1 VKEVSPPRAV
11 LFDLDG
17 VLVDS
22 YDAWFEVVNEAA
34 KRFGVPPIDAEKFR
48 SVWGQGVS
56 ADVQHFYPG
65 RTHAEVEAAYADAL
79 PRHGTKM
86 RVNPEAAATLDALA
100 GRDVARAV
108 VTNTQEG
115 LAREMLKAADLLSR
129 LDAVAGASKGRREK
143 PAPDLLLLA
152 AAKVAV
158 PPRRALMVGDSRYDA
173 EAAAAARVPFLHYDQ
188 RTGASLLAA
197 VLARV
202 EPTRTAESKEP

>member
-1 VKEVSPPRAV
+1 VKETPPPRAV

-22 YDAWFEVVNEAA
+22 YDAWFAVVNEAA
-34 KRFGVPPIDAEKFR
+34 KRFGAPPVSAEKFR
-48 SVWGQGVS
+48 STWGQGIS
-56 ADVQHFYPG
+56 ADVEQLYPG
-65 RTHAEVEAAYADAL
+65 RTHAEVEEAYADAL
-79 PRHGTKM
+79 PRHGTKV
-86 RVNPEAAATLDALA
+86 RVNPEAAATLDALS
-100 GRDVARAV
+100 GRDVPRAV

-115 LAREMLKAADLLSR
+115 LAREVLKAGDLLSR
-129 LDAVAGASKGRREK
+129 LDAVVGAAQGRREK
-143 PAPDLLLLA
+143 PAPDILLLA

-158 PPRRALMVGDSRYDA
+158 PPRRALMVGDSRYDE

-197 VLARV
+197 VLSRV